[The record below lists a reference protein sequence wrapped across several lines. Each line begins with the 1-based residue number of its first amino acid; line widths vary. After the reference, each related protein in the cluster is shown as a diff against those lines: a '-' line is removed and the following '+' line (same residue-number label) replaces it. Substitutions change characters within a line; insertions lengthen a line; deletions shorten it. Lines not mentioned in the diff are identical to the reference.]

1 VLLKAFID
9 ECYLFYFQR
18 TRMFASEMMLIN
30 IFYEEEMNMEK
41 IVDAQD
47 LRKVYGKAQGEQTE
61 ALKQLSF
68 TVEKGEFIGIMGPS
82 GSGKST
88 LLNLLATLDK
98 PTDGTI
104 TIDGNDVTK
113 LKGNQIADFRSQEIG
128 FIFQEFNLLE
138 NLTASENI
146 AVPLSLQGVNAKE
159 IKKRVNQIAQRL
171 SIDAILEKY
180 PAEISGGQKQRVAA
194 ARALVTQPAI
204 LLGDEPTGAL
214 DSQSSRDLLDTMKE
228 LNQNDQISILLVTHD
243 PFSASYCKRILFIQD
258 GVIQQEVKRNDQ
270 SRESFYRQILKI
282 LGTLEQ

>member
-1 VLLKAFID
+1 
-9 ECYLFYFQR
+9 
-18 TRMFASEMMLIN
+18 
-30 IFYEEEMNMEK
+30 MEK
-41 IVDAQD
+41 IVEAQNVK
-47 LRKVYGKAQGEQTE
+47 KVYGKEQEDQTQ

-68 TVEKGEFIGIMGPS
+68 AVEKGEFIGIMGPS

-88 LLNLLATLDK
+88 LLNLLATLDN

-104 TIDGNDVTK
+104 TINGNDVTK
-113 LKGNQIADFRSQEIG
+113 LKGNQVADFRSQQIG

-146 AVPLSLQGVNAKE
+146 AVPLSLQGVKPKE
-159 IKKRVNQIAQRL
+159 IKSRVKQIAQRL
-171 SIDAILEKY
+171 SIDSILKKY

-243 PFSASYCKRILFIQD
+243 PFSASYCQRILFIQD
-258 GVIQQEVKRNDQ
+258 GMLQQEVKREDQ
-270 SRESFYRQILKI
+270 SRESFYKQILTI

>member
-1 VLLKAFID
+1 
-9 ECYLFYFQR
+9 
-18 TRMFASEMMLIN
+18 
-30 IFYEEEMNMEK
+30 MEK
-41 IVDAQD
+41 IVDAQNVK
-47 LRKVYGKAQGEQTE
+47 KVYGKTQGKQTE

-68 TVEKGEFIGIMGPS
+68 SVEKGEFIGIMGPS

-98 PTDGTI
+98 PSDGTI
-104 TIDGNDVTK
+104 TINGNDVTK

-146 AVPLSLQGVNAKE
+146 AVPLSLQGVKPKE

-204 LLGDEPTGAL
+204 LLGD
-214 DSQSSRDLLDTMKE
+214 
-228 LNQNDQISILLVTHD
+228 
-243 PFSASYCKRILFIQD
+243 
-258 GVIQQEVKRNDQ
+258 
-270 SRESFYRQILKI
+270 
-282 LGTLEQ
+282 

>member
-1 VLLKAFID
+1 
-9 ECYLFYFQR
+9 
-18 TRMFASEMMLIN
+18 
-30 IFYEEEMNMEK
+30 MEK

-146 AVPLSLQGVNAKE
+146 AVPLSLQGVNAKK

>member
-1 VLLKAFID
+1 MEGIK
-9 ECYLFYFQR
+9 
-18 TRMFASEMMLIN
+18 
-30 IFYEEEMNMEK
+30 MEK
-41 IVDAQD
+41 IVNVEDV
-47 LRKVYGKAQGEQTE
+47 RKVYGKAQGEKTE
-61 ALKQLSF
+61 ALKQISF
-68 TVEKGEFIGIMGPS
+68 SVEKGEFIGIMGPS

-98 PTDGTI
+98 PTNGTI
-104 TIDGNDVTK
+104 TVNDNGVTK
-113 LKGNQIADFRSQEIG
+113 LKGNQIADFRSQEMG

-146 AVPLSLQGVNAKE
+146 AVPLSLQGVKAKK
-159 IKKRVNQIAQRL
+159 IKERVDQIAQRL
-171 SIDAILEKY
+171 SIGDILNKY

-194 ARALVTQPAI
+194 ARALITQPSI

-243 PFSASYCKRILFIQD
+243 PFSASYCQRILFIQD
-258 GVIQQEVKRNDQ
+258 GIIQEEIKREDQ
-270 SRESFYRQILKI
+270 SRESFYKQILTI

>member
-1 VLLKAFID
+1 
-9 ECYLFYFQR
+9 
-18 TRMFASEMMLIN
+18 
-30 IFYEEEMNMEK
+30 MEK
-41 IVDAQD
+41 IVEAQEVK
-47 LRKVYGKAQGEQTE
+47 KVYGKEQGDQTQ

-68 TVEKGEFIGIMGPS
+68 AVEKGEFIGIMGPS

-88 LLNLLATLDK
+88 LLNLLATLDN

-104 TIDGNDVTK
+104 TINGNDVTK
-113 LKGNQIADFRSQEIG
+113 LKGNQVADFRSQQIG

-146 AVPLSLQGVNAKE
+146 AVPLSLQGVKPKE
-159 IKKRVNQIAQRL
+159 IKSRVKQIAQRL
-171 SIDAILEKY
+171 SIDSILKKY

-243 PFSASYCKRILFIQD
+243 PFSASYCQRILFIQD
-258 GVIQQEVKRNDQ
+258 GMLQQEVKREDQ
-270 SRESFYRQILKI
+270 SRESFYKQILTI

>member
-1 VLLKAFID
+1 
-9 ECYLFYFQR
+9 
-18 TRMFASEMMLIN
+18 
-30 IFYEEEMNMEK
+30 MEK
-41 IVDAQD
+41 IVEVQEVK
-47 LRKVYGKAQGEQTE
+47 KVYGKEQGDQTQ

-68 TVEKGEFIGIMGPS
+68 AVEKGEFIGIMGPS

-88 LLNLLATLDK
+88 LLNLLATLDN

-104 TIDGNDVTK
+104 TINGNDVTK
-113 LKGNQIADFRSQEIG
+113 LKGNQVADFRSQQIG

-146 AVPLSLQGVNAKE
+146 AVPLSLQGVKPKE
-159 IKKRVNQIAQRL
+159 IKSRVKQIAQRL
-171 SIDAILEKY
+171 SIDSILKKY

-243 PFSASYCKRILFIQD
+243 PFSASYCQRILFIQD
-258 GVIQQEVKRNDQ
+258 GMLQQEVKREDQ
-270 SRESFYRQILKI
+270 SRESFYKQILTI